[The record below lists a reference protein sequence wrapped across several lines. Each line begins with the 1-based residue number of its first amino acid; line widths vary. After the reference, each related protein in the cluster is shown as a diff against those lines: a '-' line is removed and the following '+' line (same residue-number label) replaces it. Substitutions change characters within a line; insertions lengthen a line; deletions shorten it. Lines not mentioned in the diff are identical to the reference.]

1 MTTDLNAS
9 SLFNWRYINRQPVSR
24 KLAIMA
30 GALLIP
36 IAWLLYFYVSTLL
49 GTISFTTSEQAG
61 MAYYHPLE
69 EIGGRVADHA
79 AVSAT
84 GLLRNKAPTDA
95 ELAFMKEADE
105 WISHMDELDA
115 KHGVAGT
122 SAQWKQIRGEWAALQ
137 TTRFPTVEA
146 SFAAHRK
153 TIDAINAL
161 RQEIANK
168 WNLVLDP
175 EAATYNIIDAAV
187 LKIPDV
193 GSNFGLVRATLAM
206 AEARHSFTEA
216 DRLLMVSLI
225 VNARDKIDGIKSALV
240 LARAAATDRPNV
252 LKLINDIPQGWDT
265 ELGKWLVDTQALVLT
280 PGFSPVVAAELMQR
294 SETAPEQ
301 LDAAHDL
308 VMAAGDAAL
317 TQRQTADRR
326 TLGVT
331 LLATLM
337 SLAFALWVAMA
348 VSRRLSGGI
357 SRLQDIAHRIAIGQ
371 FDNDL
376 RNADTDEVGEL
387 YHSVSEM
394 QSRLAEDEV
403 NRAAAAVVITRLRG
417 ALDSTSTN
425 VMVADSDCN
434 IVYMNRAVTTLFREA
449 ESDIRRDLPNLNAAK
464 LMGANID
471 IFHRSPSH
479 QRNLLAHLSGTH
491 TAQMVIGGRTMRIIA
506 NPIHSESGERMGTV
520 VEWSDRTQEL
530 AAEKEVASI
539 VDAVIRGDLAQRISL
554 DGKVGFFA
562 ALSQGINGIVENVAG
577 VVTEVH
583 KLVAAANSGNLE
595 VRMQFEGKAG
605 LNRTLGEGINE
616 LVAEVSSVVDEVQKL
631 VSAANEGDLTA
642 RMPVEGRGGLFQKVG
657 VGINEFTAN
666 MSGIVAQVKRAAG
679 EVSRG
684 ADEISQGNTDLSQRT
699 EEQASSLEETAS
711 SMEEMTSTV
720 KQNADNAAQANQ
732 LAAAARQQAEKG
744 GAVVSRAVTA
754 MSGIKDGSKRIA
766 DIIGVIDEIAF
777 QTNLLALNAAVEAAR
792 AGEQGRGFAVVA
804 SEVRNLA
811 GRSATAAKEIKALIQ
826 DSVHRVD
833 EGSTLVV
840 QSGATLEEIV
850 AAVKKVADIV
860 GEIAA
865 ASHEQSAGIDQ
876 VNKAVMQ
883 LDELTQQNAALV
895 EEASAA
901 SQSMAEQAR
910 ALNDSMSRYAV
921 DDTSAARQRQLRG
934 NDSGSRRG
942 AGRQAPESYRR
953 AATGT
958 DDQG

>member
-1 MTTDLNAS
+1 MTTELNAGT
-9 SLFNWRYINRQPVSR
+9 LFNWRFINRQPVSR

-49 GTISFTTSEQAG
+49 GTITFTSSEQAG

-84 GLLRNKAPTDA
+84 GILRNKAPTDA

-115 KHGVAGT
+115 KYGVADT
-122 SAQWKQIRGEWAALQ
+122 SAQWKQIRAEWAALKS
-137 TTRFPTVEA
+137 TKFPTAEA

-153 TIDAINAL
+153 TVDAINSL
-161 RQEIANK
+161 REEIANK

-175 EAATYNIIDAAV
+175 EAATYHIIDTAV
-187 LKIPDV
+187 LKMPDV
-193 GSNFGLVRATLAM
+193 GSDFGLVRATLAM
-206 AEARHSFTEA
+206 AEARHSFTDA
-216 DRLLMVSLI
+216 DRVLMVSMI
-225 VNARDKIDGIKSALV
+225 VNARDKIDGINSALA
-240 LARAAATDRPNV
+240 LARAAATDRPAV
-252 LKLINDIPQGWDT
+252 LKLINDVPRSWDT
-265 ELGKWLVDTQALVLT
+265 ELSKWLADTQAFVLA
-280 PGFSPVVAAELMQR
+280 PGFTPAVAADLLQR
-294 SETAPEQ
+294 SEAAPEQ

-317 TQRQTADRR
+317 TQRQSADRR
-326 TLGVT
+326 TLVVT
-331 LLATLM
+331 LLATLAA
-337 SLAFALWVAMA
+337 LTFALWVAVA
-348 VSRRLSGGI
+348 VTRRLSGGI
-357 SRLQDIAHRIAIGQ
+357 SRLQDIAHRIAVGE
-371 FDNDL
+371 FDNDVH
-376 RNADTDEVGEL
+376 NDDADEVGEL
-387 YHSVSEM
+387 YHSVGEM
-394 QSRLAEDEV
+394 QARLAADETK
-403 NRAAAAVVITRLRG
+403 RAAAAIVISRLQG

-425 VMVADSDCN
+425 VMVADVDCN

-464 LMGANID
+464 LMGTNID
-471 IFHRSPSH
+471 IFHRTPSH
-479 QRNLLAHLSGTH
+479 QRNVLANLRGTH

-506 NPIHSESGERMGTV
+506 NPIVTEQGERVGTV

-554 DGKVGFFA
+554 EGKVGFFA
-562 ALSQGINGIVENVAG
+562 ALSKGINELVENVSG

-583 KLVAAANSGNLE
+583 KLVAAANAGNLE

-605 LNRTLGEGINE
+605 LNRTLGEGMND

-631 VSAANEGDLTA
+631 VAAANDGDLTA
-642 RMPVEGRGGLFQKVG
+642 RMPTEGRGGLFQKVG

-666 MSGIVAQVKRAAG
+666 MSGIVAQVKRAAS

-840 QSGATLEEIV
+840 QSGTTLEEIV

-921 DDTSAARQRQLRG
+921 DETSAARQRQGRG
-934 NDSGSRRG
+934 NDSASRRG
-942 AGRQAPESYRR
+942 AGRPLADSYRR
-953 AATGT
+953 ATGT

>member
-1 MTTDLNAS
+1 MTTELNAGT
-9 SLFNWRYINRQPVSR
+9 LFNWRFINRQPVSR

-49 GTISFTTSEQAG
+49 GTITFTSSEQAG

-84 GLLRNKAPTDA
+84 GILRNKAPTDA

-115 KHGVAGT
+115 KYGVADT
-122 SAQWKQIRGEWAALQ
+122 SAQWKQIRAEWAALKS
-137 TTRFPTVEA
+137 TKFPTAEA

-153 TIDAINAL
+153 TVDAINSL
-161 RQEIANK
+161 REEIANK

-175 EAATYNIIDAAV
+175 EAATYHIIDTAV
-187 LKIPDV
+187 LKMPDV
-193 GSNFGLVRATLAM
+193 GSDFGLVRATLAM
-206 AEARHSFTEA
+206 AEARHSFTDA
-216 DRLLMVSLI
+216 DRVLMVSLI
-225 VNARDKIDGIKSALV
+225 VNARDKIDGINSALA
-240 LARAAATDRPNV
+240 LARVAATDRPAV
-252 LKLINDIPQGWDT
+252 LKLINDIPRTWDT
-265 ELGKWLVDTQALVLT
+265 ELSKWLADTQAFVLA
-280 PGFSPVVAAELMQR
+280 PGFTPAVAADLLQR
-294 SETAPEQ
+294 SEAAPEQ

-317 TQRQTADRR
+317 TQRQSADRR
-326 TLGVT
+326 TLVVT
-331 LLATLM
+331 LLATLAA
-337 SLAFALWVAMA
+337 LTFALWVAVA
-348 VSRRLSGGI
+348 VTRRLSGGI
-357 SRLQDIAHRIAIGQ
+357 SRLQDIAHRIAVGE
-371 FDNDL
+371 FDNDVH
-376 RNADTDEVGEL
+376 NDDADEVGEL
-387 YHSVSEM
+387 YHSVGEM
-394 QSRLAEDEV
+394 QARLAADETK
-403 NRAAAAVVITRLRG
+403 RAAAAIVISRLQG

-425 VMVADSDCN
+425 VMVADVDCN

-464 LMGANID
+464 LMGTNID
-471 IFHRSPSH
+471 IFHRTPSH
-479 QRNLLAHLSGTH
+479 QRNVLANLRGTH

-506 NPIHSESGERMGTV
+506 NPIVTEQGERVGTV

-554 DGKVGFFA
+554 EGKVGFFA
-562 ALSQGINGIVENVAG
+562 ALSKGINELVENVSG

-583 KLVAAANSGNLE
+583 KLVAAANAGNLE

-605 LNRTLGEGINE
+605 LNRTLGEGMND

-631 VSAANEGDLTA
+631 VSAANDGDLTA

-666 MSGIVAQVKRAAG
+666 MSGIVAQVKRAAS

-840 QSGATLEEIV
+840 QSGTTLEEIV

-921 DDTSAARQRQLRG
+921 DETSAARQRQGRG
-934 NDSGSRRG
+934 NDSASRRG
-942 AGRQAPESYRR
+942 AGRPLADSYRR
-953 AATGT
+953 ATGT